1 MIISY
6 TKLKR
11 QPRILK
17 SFAGVTT
24 QEFEELEAK
33 AEPLWQEQEFNR
45 LNRPDRQRAIG
56 GGQQKALL
64 FREQLLMTLIW
75 LRLYLVLEALG
86 YLFGVNKSTVSR
98 YTNSVLPVLRQ
109 VGEGTLGWS
118 EPPKRGQGKS
128 LDKVLREEPDLF
140 AYVDAAEQRI
150 RRSSDKEQQKE
161 DYSGKK
167 RQHTR
172 KTQFTVNEDG
182 IVRDLS
188 LSSPGSKHDR
198 KHFSESGVVTKIPKE
213 TTVGGDAGYQG
224 IQHDLPEHSVITP
237 FKKSKH
243 HPLTEEEKLLNQEFS
258 RGRIIVE
265 NTICQF
271 KHFRVL
277 AERFR
282 HDVDKYDNAMRSVLA
297 IVNPRIQKRVV
308 AMGVA

>member
-6 TKLKR
+6 AKLEI

-17 SFAGVTT
+17 SFAGVTA
-24 QEFEELEAK
+24 QEFAELEAK
-33 AEPLWQEQEFNR
+33 AEALWQAQEFNR
-45 LNRPDRQRAIG
+45 LNRPNRQRAIG
-56 GGQQKALL
+56 GGQQKTLS

-75 LRLYLVLEALG
+75 LRLYLVLDALG
-86 YLFGVNKSTVSR
+86 YLFGVDKSTVSR

-109 VGEGTLGWS
+109 VGEATLGWP

-128 LDKVLREEPDLF
+128 LDQVLREEPDLF
-140 AYVDAAEQRI
+140 AYVDATEQRI
-150 RRSSDKEQQKE
+150 RRSSNHEQQKE

-167 RQHTR
+167 RQQTR
-172 KTQFTVNEDG
+172 KTQFTVNEEG
-182 IVRDLS
+182 TVRDLS

-198 KHFSESGVVTKIPKE
+198 KHFGDSGTAAKIPKQ
-213 TTVGGDAGYQG
+213 TVVGGDAGYQG
-224 IQHDLPEHSVITP
+224 LQDDLPDHSVITP
-237 FKKSKH
+237 FKKSKL
-243 HPLTEEEKLLNQEFS
+243 HPLTAEQKLLNQEFA

-282 HDVDKYDNAMRSVLA
+282 HDVDKYDDAIRAVLA
-297 IVNPRIQKRVV
+297 IVNPRIQKRV
-308 AMGVA
+308 AAA